1 MAENKIDFNQFKKH
15 GLLVVVIAI
24 LMLFGG
30 CQTYTAEGFI
40 DGSDCGVISGFRQAA
55 INLFVF
61 DYAGNY
67 FDMILRIFF
76 ILLLITSTIL
86 ISVAF
91 GVAYKLEDTEE
102 HSILASRMINFSFVT
117 FFLAFIIIFIISYI
131 LAQK

>member
-1 MAENKIDFNQFKKH
+1 MENKIDFKLFKKH
-15 GLLVVVIAI
+15 GYLAIIIALLI
-24 LMLFGG
+24 LFGS

-40 DGSDCGVISGFRQAA
+40 DDSNCGAVSGFRQAA
-55 INLFVF
+55 VNLFVF
-61 DYAGNY
+61 DYVGNY

-76 ILLLITSTIL
+76 ILLLITSVIL

-91 GVAYKLEDTEE
+91 GIAYKLDDTEE